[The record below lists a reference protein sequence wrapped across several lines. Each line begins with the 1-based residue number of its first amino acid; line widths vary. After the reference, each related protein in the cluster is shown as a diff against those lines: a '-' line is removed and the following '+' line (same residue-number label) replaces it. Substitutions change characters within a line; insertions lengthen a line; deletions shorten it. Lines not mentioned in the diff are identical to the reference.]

1 MVRHNQ
7 IMLSLARGIAF
18 GQWYQLAP
26 GKVLWNTAD
35 QGWAKAAW
43 SFFGA
48 WNSGAT
54 LFVHDD
60 RGAFSAKRT
69 VDILCRYPI
78 TTLCAAPLIFRQLVS
93 PELEDHFKRNPPAAL
108 AHCTTA
114 GEALNAIVTQR
125 WRQLTGLDIYEGYGQ
140 TETAL
145 LCANLKGSTIRPGS
159 MGKPAPGVPLHI
171 ITATG
176 AEAAHNEEGDI
187 AVLLS
192 DRKGSSNF
200 FGIFDGYVQE
210 DNTCTRNER
219 TVTVDGEVKSYY
231 LTGDRATR
239 DQDGYFWFVGR
250 ADDVINSSGYRI
262 GMLEPQRFESLFPDN
277 FLGPFEVESTLKLHP
292 AVAEAAVISSPD
304 PGRGE
309 VVKAFVVRTREYEN
323 APPQELE
330 QELQTFCKKNAAPY
344 KYPRKLEFVEGSFLP
359 RTTSGKIQRALLRKL
374 EWRKEAGSKL

>member
-1 MVRHNQ
+1 M
-7 IMLSLARGIAF
+7 
-18 GQWYQLAP
+18 
-26 GKVLWNTAD
+26 
-35 QGWAKAAW
+35 
-43 SFFGA
+43 
-48 WNSGAT
+48 
-54 LFVHDD
+54 HDD

-176 AEAAHNEEGDI
+176 VEAAHNEEGDI

-210 DNTCTRNER
+210 DNTCTRNEK

-262 GMLEPQRFESLFPDN
+262 GML
-277 FLGPFEVESTLKLHP
+277 
-292 AVAEAAVISSPD
+292 
-304 PGRGE
+304 
-309 VVKAFVVRTREYEN
+309 
-323 APPQELE
+323 
-330 QELQTFCKKNAAPY
+330 
-344 KYPRKLEFVEGSFLP
+344 
-359 RTTSGKIQRALLRKL
+359 
-374 EWRKEAGSKL
+374 